1 MACKGCGKGRA
12 ATAKDLRVFTFPL
25 GRHAG
30 VEIRTWGPL
39 SATQVTLVTEL
50 IGTVLA
56 GVLLDL
62 EPADVRKET

>member
-30 VEIRTWGPL
+30 VEIRTWGPF